1 MNNTSGHACRVHVLA
16 VSPFESDHTS
26 LSHIFGHTA
35 WEFDSAR
42 TLQEASVK
50 LLNPVSLV
58 SPLVLCDEVLPDGS
72 WKDMLLLLQK
82 RPDPNY
88 LIVTSQMADDR
99 LWAEVL
105 NLGAY
110 DVLAKPFHSTE
121 VFRTIGLAWRQWTST
136 RKSVGRATTGPLMAG
151 AVA

>member
-1 MNNTSGHACRVHVLA
+1 MNHTSDHACRVHVLA
-16 VSPFESDHTS
+16 VSPSESDHTA

-42 TLQEASVK
+42 TLRQASEK
-50 LLNPVSLV
+50 LFDAVSLV

-72 WKDMLLLLQK
+72 WKDMLRLVQQQ
-82 RPDPNY
+82 PDPNY
-88 LIVTSQMADDR
+88 LIVTSQRADDR

-121 VFRTIGLAWRQWTST
+121 VFRSVGLAWRQWMDA
-136 RKSVGRATTGPLMAG
+136 RKSVGRAVGRPIMAG

>member
-1 MNNTSGHACRVHVLA
+1 MNHTSDHACRVHVLA

-35 WEFDSAR
+35 WEFDTAR
-42 TLQEASVK
+42 TLQQASVK
-50 LLNPVSLV
+50 LFGTKSLV

-72 WKDMLLLLQK
+72 WKDMLRLMQK
-82 RPDPNY
+82 QPDPNY
-88 LIVTSQMADDR
+88 LIVTSPNADDH

-121 VFRTIGLAWRQWTST
+121 VFRSIGLAWRQWSDT
-136 RKSVGRATTGPLMAG
+136 RKSVGRASSGRAMAG

>member
-1 MNNTSGHACRVHVLA
+1 
-16 VSPFESDHTS
+16 
-26 LSHIFGHTA
+26 
-35 WEFDSAR
+35 
-42 TLQEASVK
+42 VK
-50 LLNPVSLV
+50 LFGTKSLV

-72 WKDMLLLLQK
+72 WKDMLRLMQK
-82 RPDPNY
+82 QPDPNY
-88 LIVTSQMADDR
+88 LIVTSPNADDH

-121 VFRTIGLAWRQWTST
+121 VFRSIGLAWRQWSDT
-136 RKSVGRATTGPLMAG
+136 RKSVGRASSGRAMAG

>member
-1 MNNTSGHACRVHVLA
+1 MNHTSDHACRVHVLA

-35 WEFDSAR
+35 WEFDTAR
-42 TLQEASVK
+42 TLQQASEK
-50 LLNPVSLV
+50 LLDSVSLV
-58 SPLVLCDEVLPDGS
+58 SPLVLCDEVLPDGT
-72 WKDMLLLLQK
+72 WKDMLRIIQQQ
-82 RPDPNY
+82 PDPNY
-88 LIVTSQMADDR
+88 LIVTSQRADDR

-110 DVLAKPFHSTE
+110 DVLAKPFHSAE
-121 VFRTIGLAWRQWTST
+121 VFRTIGLAWRQCMEA
-136 RKSVGRATTGPLMAG
+136 RKSVGRAASRRAMAG

>member
-1 MNNTSGHACRVHVLA
+1 MIHTSDHACRVHVLA
-16 VSPFESDHTS
+16 VSPFESDHTA

-35 WEFDSAR
+35 WEFDTAR
-42 TLQEASVK
+42 TLQQASEK
-50 LLNPVSLV
+50 LFDTVSLV

-72 WKDMLLLLQK
+72 WKDMLRLIHKQ
-82 RPDPNY
+82 PDPNY
-88 LIVTSQMADDR
+88 LIVTSPRADDR

-121 VFRTIGLAWRQWTST
+121 VFRTIGLAWRQWLDS
-136 RKSVGRATTGPLMAG
+136 RKSVGRAASRRPLAG

>member
-1 MNNTSGHACRVHVLA
+1 MNRTSDHACRVHVLA

-35 WEFDSAR
+35 WQIDTAR
-42 TLQEASVK
+42 TLQQASVK
-50 LLNPVSLV
+50 LFDAASLV

-72 WKDMLLLLQK
+72 WKDMLRLTKMQ
-82 RPDPNY
+82 PDPNY
-88 LIVTSQMADDR
+88 LIVTSSKADDR

-105 NLGAY
+105 KLGAY
-110 DVLAKPFHSTE
+110 DVLAKPFHSPE
-121 VFRTIGLAWRQWTST
+121 VFRTIGLAWRQWTAR
-136 RKSVGRATTGPLMAG
+136 RKSVARASSQRALAG